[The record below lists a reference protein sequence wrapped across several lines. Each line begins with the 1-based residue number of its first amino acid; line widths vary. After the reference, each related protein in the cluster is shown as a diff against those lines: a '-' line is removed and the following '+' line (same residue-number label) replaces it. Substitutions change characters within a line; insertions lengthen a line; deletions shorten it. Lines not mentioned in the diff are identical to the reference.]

1 MSISIKDELAK
12 LIQIQMLDSQLVVF
26 KQQAMEEKPALIA
39 KLKQEFEAKKE
50 ALKKSEE
57 RLKAALLKKK
67 DRETRLL
74 GEEEGIRKATA
85 HLYQLKTNKEYKA
98 KMNEIES
105 LKGNVSLLEE
115 EILKV
120 MDEITVVEKD
130 VEREKKVMQGIEN
143 EFKQQEGTLKEE
155 IDELT
160 AQIRIVADKKKALIV
175 HVDKK
180 VAALY
185 EDLIANCGGL
195 AVVTVR
201 DNSCGG
207 CYMRVTHQHVNEIR
221 MYEEMIRCGSC
232 SRIMYLE
239 EDFVD
244 KFVDK

>member
-12 LIQIQMLDSQLVVF
+12 LIQIQTLDSQLVTL
-26 KQQAMEEKPALIA
+26 KQQAMEEKPALIGA
-39 KLKQEFEAKKE
+39 LKQDFDAKKD
-50 ALKKSEE
+50 ALKKAEE
-57 RLKAALLKKK
+57 RLTAALLKKK
-67 DRETRLL
+67 DRETRMG

-85 HLYQLKTNKEYKA
+85 QLYQLKTNKEYTA
-98 KMNEIES
+98 KLNEIES

-120 MDEITVVEKD
+120 MDEVTVVEKEVD
-130 VEREKKVMQGIEN
+130 KEKKVMQGIES
-143 EFKQQEGTLKEE
+143 EFKQQEGTLKKE

-160 AQIRIVADKKKALIV
+160 AQIRVISDKKKALIA

-180 VAALY
+180 IAALY

-201 DNSCGG
+201 ENSCGG

-239 EDFVD
+239 DDFVD
-244 KFVDK
+244 K